1 MEGLHR
7 KVPDGADTSRIA
19 AATDGRN
26 RGKTMGRRER
36 DGPRA
41 EAAHTQAR
49 DRAPLWIYVVVLH
62 DGIEER
68 QEGLRGPGFPRG
80 ALRRDHDKRKIGLLL
95 DDVGHAM
102 ALHPLQI
109 LAPFPRAMEKQ
120 QQRPALR
127 MDGIRC
133 REKQEVGERTS
144 VRPGPSEGVGL
155 LHTGMVHGVLLG
167 RHETESAGG
176 AARRL
181 LIPYRHAR

>member
-1 MEGLHR
+1 
-7 KVPDGADTSRIA
+7 
-19 AATDGRN
+19 
-26 RGKTMGRRER
+26 
-36 DGPRA
+36 
-41 EAAHTQAR
+41 
-49 DRAPLWIYVVVLH
+49 
-62 DGIEER
+62 
-68 QEGLRGPGFPRG
+68 
-80 ALRRDHDKRKIGLLL
+80 
-95 DDVGHAM
+95 M